1 MNRSPGEGL
10 GVLFA
15 PESVAVIGA
24 SDDPARLGGR
34 PIRYLLEA
42 GYAGAIYPVN
52 PKRDRVQGLKAYPSI
67 DSLPQVP
74 AVALV
79 VVPAQAAR
87 DAVAACANRGVRGIY
102 LLSGGFSES
111 GAEGEQIQREIARI
125 ARSAGMRILG
135 PNCLGAFNAETRFF
149 GTFASALQG
158 HLPRSGP
165 VAIVSQ
171 SGAYGQHLSFLAR
184 RRGLDV
190 KYMISTGNE
199 IDVELAE
206 CIGWLAEQ
214 PEITVI
220 AAYAEGLRSGLRMTH
235 ALESA
240 RRARKAVVFVK
251 VGASEVG
258 ARAAAS
264 HTAAL
269 AGADPVHDGVF
280 RQFGAWRATS
290 TDEQVD
296 VTYACVRAPAMGG
309 REVGI
314 VSVFGGFGVQAA
326 DAAQHAGLRVSP
338 LPAHARSRLE
348 PLLPSGGV
356 GNPIDVT
363 GQAVNDLGLLSETLS
378 IVCDHGGYDALFVCL
393 TTTPLASA
401 LEQPMREALTRSTG
415 AFRRERPVVLLMV
428 AEPGVVEAYEA
439 EGFLVFEDVV
449 RAVNAIG
456 AVAALGRSFDRH
468 APAPAVLPAP
478 QEIPTT
484 PSEVDAKRLMRCAG
498 VAVLP
503 ETLTTSEEQAAVAAR
518 EAGGPVALKI
528 TSPDIVHKTEI
539 GGVMLDLTGDA
550 AVRDG
555 YRKMLAR
562 VAQAAPHARIEGIL
576 VAPMAGPGVE
586 TILGVARDPTFGPI
600 VMFGLGGVFAECFR
614 DTSFR
619 VAPIDA
625 EEALRMI
632 DETRASVLL
641 RGWRGT
647 PAADVD
653 ALVAAL
659 VNLSRFA
666 AANADRIESID
677 INPFLVRAAGEGAV
691 ALDATVL
698 GIEP

>member
-1 MNRSPGEGL
+1 MNRSPGAGL

-220 AAYAEGLRSGLRMTH
+220 AAYA
-235 ALESA
+235 
-240 RRARKAVVFVK
+240 
-251 VGASEVG
+251 
-258 ARAAAS
+258 
-264 HTAAL
+264 
-269 AGADPVHDGVF
+269 
-280 RQFGAWRATS
+280 
-290 TDEQVD
+290 
-296 VTYACVRAPAMGG
+296 
-309 REVGI
+309 
-314 VSVFGGFGVQAA
+314 
-326 DAAQHAGLRVSP
+326 
-338 LPAHARSRLE
+338 
-348 PLLPSGGV
+348 
-356 GNPIDVT
+356 
-363 GQAVNDLGLLSETLS
+363 
-378 IVCDHGGYDALFVCL
+378 
-393 TTTPLASA
+393 
-401 LEQPMREALTRSTG
+401 
-415 AFRRERPVVLLMV
+415 
-428 AEPGVVEAYEA
+428 
-439 EGFLVFEDVV
+439 
-449 RAVNAIG
+449 
-456 AVAALGRSFDRH
+456 
-468 APAPAVLPAP
+468 
-478 QEIPTT
+478 
-484 PSEVDAKRLMRCAG
+484 
-498 VAVLP
+498 
-503 ETLTTSEEQAAVAAR
+503 
-518 EAGGPVALKI
+518 
-528 TSPDIVHKTEI
+528 
-539 GGVMLDLTGDA
+539 
-550 AVRDG
+550 
-555 YRKMLAR
+555 
-562 VAQAAPHARIEGIL
+562 
-576 VAPMAGPGVE
+576 
-586 TILGVARDPTFGPI
+586 
-600 VMFGLGGVFAECFR
+600 
-614 DTSFR
+614 
-619 VAPIDA
+619 
-625 EEALRMI
+625 
-632 DETRASVLL
+632 
-641 RGWRGT
+641 
-647 PAADVD
+647 
-653 ALVAAL
+653 
-659 VNLSRFA
+659 
-666 AANADRIESID
+666 
-677 INPFLVRAAGEGAV
+677 
-691 ALDATVL
+691 
-698 GIEP
+698 